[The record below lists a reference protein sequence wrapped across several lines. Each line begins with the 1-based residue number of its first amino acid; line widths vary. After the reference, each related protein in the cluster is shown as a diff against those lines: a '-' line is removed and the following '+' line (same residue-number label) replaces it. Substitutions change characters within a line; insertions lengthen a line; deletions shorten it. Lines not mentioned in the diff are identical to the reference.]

1 MTSNYWIMTIKYI
14 RFLLIPFF
22 FIISSCVI
30 NDRKDLN
37 YSNQDPIIGT
47 ILDITKVMIEK
58 DSISE
63 NTLELIEGVELL
75 IQTNAGDSISII
87 QKNDQYTFIL
97 GEKVLI
103 QKINN
108 QSKVIPS
115 E

>member
-1 MTSNYWIMTIKYI
+1 MIIKYK

-22 FIISSCVI
+22 FIISSCTT
-30 NDRKDLN
+30 NLKKDLN

-47 ILDITKVMIEK
+47 ILDITKVMIER

-63 NTLELIEGVELL
+63 NTIELIEGIELL
-75 IQTNAGDSISII
+75 IQTNEGDSISII
-87 QKNDQYTFIL
+87 QKNDQYSFML
-97 GEKVLI
+97 GDKVTI

>member
-1 MTSNYWIMTIKYI
+1 MIIKYK

-22 FIISSCVI
+22 FIISSCAT
-30 NDRKDLN
+30 NLKKDLN

-47 ILDITKVMIEK
+47 ILDITKVMIER

-63 NTLELIEGVELL
+63 NAIELIEGVELL
-75 IQTNAGDSISII
+75 IQTNEGDSISII
-87 QKNDQYTFIL
+87 QKNDQYSFML
-97 GEKVLI
+97 GDKVTI

-115 E
+115 V

>member
-1 MTSNYWIMTIKYI
+1 
-14 RFLLIPFF
+14 
-22 FIISSCVI
+22 
-30 NDRKDLN
+30 
-37 YSNQDPIIGT
+37 
-47 ILDITKVMIEK
+47 MIEK

>member
-1 MTSNYWIMTIKYI
+1 MIIKHK

-22 FIISSCVI
+22 FIISSCAI

-37 YSNQDPIIGT
+37 YSNKDPIIGT

-108 QSKVIPS
+108 QSTFP
-115 E
+115 

>member
-1 MTSNYWIMTIKYI
+1 MIIKHK

-22 FIISSCVI
+22 FIISSCAI

-37 YSNQDPIIGT
+37 YSNKDPIIGT

-87 QKNDQYTFIL
+87 QKNDQYNFIL
-97 GEKVLI
+97 GDKVLI
-103 QKINN
+103 QKTNN

-115 E
+115 EK

>member
-1 MTSNYWIMTIKYI
+1 MIIKHK

-22 FIISSCVI
+22 FIISSCAI

-37 YSNQDPIIGT
+37 YSNKDPIIGT

>member
-1 MTSNYWIMTIKYI
+1 MTSNYWIMTIKYKI
-14 RFLLIPFF
+14 FFLIPFF

-47 ILDITKVMIEK
+47 ILDITKVTIER
-58 DSISE
+58 DSIS
-63 NTLELIEGVELL
+63 NNAIELIEGVELL
-75 IQTNAGDSISII
+75 IQTNEGDSISII

>member
-1 MTSNYWIMTIKYI
+1 MIIKHK

-22 FIISSCVI
+22 FIISSCAI

-37 YSNQDPIIGT
+37 YSNQDLIIGT

-87 QKNDQYTFIL
+87 QKNDQYNFIL
-97 GEKVLI
+97 GDKVLI
-103 QKINN
+103 QKTNN
-108 QSKVIPS
+108 QSKVVPS
-115 E
+115 EK